1 MIELKNVSKS
11 FANNLVIKNFS
22 AIFEK
27 GKINQIIGETGSGK
41 TVLIKSMIG
50 LHEIDKGEIIYDN
63 RVISNAT
70 FKEQKKIRKE
80 IGMVFQGGALFDSL
94 TAEENV
100 IYPLNMFTKM
110 TDEEKTERANF
121 CLKRV
126 NLININHLLPSELS
140 GGMKKR
146 LSIARAIVLNPKYLL
161 CDEPNTGLDPTTAIL
176 IDNLI
181 KEITD
186 EYDMTTAINTHDMNS
201 VMEIGDNI
209 IFIHNGEKWW
219 EGNKTDIFIT
229 DNKEL
234 NDFVFASKLWKKL
247 KKRQD

>member
-27 GKINQIIGETGSGK
+27 GKINQIIGKTGSGK
-41 TVLIKSMIG
+41 TVLLKSMIG
-50 LHEIDKGEIIYDN
+50 LYEIDSGEIIYDN
-63 RVISNAT
+63 REFSSSN
-70 FKEQKKIRKE
+70 FKERKKIHKE

-110 TDEEKTERANF
+110 TDEEKIERANF

-126 NLININHLLPSELS
+126 NLINVNHLLPSELS

-219 EGNKTDIFIT
+219 EGNKTDIFNT

-247 KKRQD
+247 KKL

>member
-50 LHEIDKGEIIYDN
+50 LHEIDSGEIIYDN

-201 VMEIGDNI
+201 VMEIGDKI

-219 EGNKTDIFIT
+219 EGNKTDIFNT

-247 KKRQD
+247 KKL

>member
-27 GKINQIIGETGSGK
+27 GKINQIIGKTGSGK

-50 LHEIDKGEIIYDN
+50 LHEIDSGEIIYDN